1 MTIDTALDLIEE
13 GAAAVRLGAR
23 TLHLARREAFDV
35 IVIGG
40 GQAGLSAGY
49 HLARAGLKFVILD
62 AHARVGDAWRRR
74 WDSLRLF
81 TPAKY
86 DGLDGMRFP
95 APPNSFPTKNDMAD
109 YLETYARRFALPVRT
124 NARVEHLRKRGDRY
138 VVSVGDRE
146 LEAPQVIVAMAKYQ
160 RGHVP
165 EFAARLSRDIVQ
177 LHSIDYRGPQQLK
190 RGGVL
195 LVGAGNSGA
204 DIALET
210 ARAGHRTWLAGRDV
224 GQVPFR
230 PEGFWGRNLFGPLL
244 IGFLFKYV
252 LTVHSPLGRK
262 GRTERLAKGGPLI
275 RVKRVD
281 LDAAGIERVARV
293 TDVESGLPRL
303 ADGRVL
309 PAANVIWCSGFDAA
323 FEWIDLPIFD
333 EHGHVVHQ
341 SGVVEREPG
350 LYFLGLPFL
359 HSFSSSMVHGVGRDA
374 ARIVR
379 AIRSRAR
386 VSEAKVAR

>member
-23 TLHLARREAFDV
+23 PLHPARCESFDV
-35 IVIGG
+35 IVIGA

-49 HLARAGLKFVILD
+49 YLARAGLKFVILD
-62 AHARVGDAWRRR
+62 AHARVGDAWRQR

-95 APPNSFPTKNDMAD
+95 APPSSFPTKDEMAD
-109 YLETYARRFALPVRT
+109 YLEAYARRFALPVRSH
-124 NARVEHLRKRGDRY
+124 ARVDRLAKRGDRY
-138 VVSVGDRE
+138 VVTAGGRD
-146 LEAPQVIVAMAKYQ
+146 LEALQVIVAMAKYQ

-165 EFAARLSRDIVQ
+165 EFAVRLSPDIVQ

-210 ARAGHRTWLAGRDV
+210 ARAGHKTWLAGRDV

-252 LTVHSPLGRK
+252 LTVRSPLGRK
-262 GRTERLAKGGPLI
+262 GRTERLEKGAPLI

-281 LDAAGIERVARV
+281 LDTAGIERVARV
-293 TDVESGLPRL
+293 TGVESGLPLL
-303 ADGRVL
+303 ADGRAL

-333 EHGHVVHQ
+333 EHGHVLHK
-341 SGVVEREPG
+341 SGVVEKEPG

-379 AIRSRAR
+379 VIRSRTRTRSAGVPR
-386 VSEAKVAR
+386 